1 MQMRADTVTITR
13 SDTVR
18 VRDTVFVDR
27 PLPAPPPVTI
37 HDTVRVPIIPP
48 VRTGY
53 FAVQGGVAFPLSKT
67 KNVSTVGPSLYGSLG
82 FNAPR
87 GPLGLRID
95 GGYQL
100 LRGQNIGQGYSAHS
114 GLANQARPDLA
125 IYSGTLNGV
134 IRARFS
140 KDTLPGD
147 YGSFYIFGGGGAAH
161 VRSYLQSTFSG
172 DRSTANINSG
182 FGEIEQNLTR
192 ALLNGGAGIEVGGL
206 GTAKVFVEGRF
217 VYIFTPGQKI
227 TYVPVGLGVRF

>member
-1 MQMRADTVTITR
+1 MMTDTVRVTTTDTI
-13 SDTVR
+13 R

-27 PLPAPPPVTI
+27 PLPAPPPITI
-37 HDTVRVPIIPP
+37 HDTVRVPVIPP

-67 KNVSTVGPSLYGSLG
+67 KNVSTVGPSMYGSLG

-87 GPLGLRID
+87 GPLGLRLD

-100 LRGQNIGQGYSAHS
+100 LRGQNIGGGYSVNPITS
-114 GLANQARPDLA
+114 NRARPDLA

-147 YGSFYIFGGGGAAH
+147 YGSFYIFGGGGVAH
-161 VRSYLQSTFSG
+161 VRSYLQSNFTG
-172 DRSTANINSG
+172 DRTTADINAG
-182 FGEIEQNLTR
+182 VGEVEQNLTR
-192 ALLNGGAGIEVGGL
+192 ALLNAGAGLEVGGL

-227 TYVPVGLGVRF
+227 TYVPVGLGIRF